1 MVGLPSPQNS
11 ASLSV
16 YSAHTMSAAK
26 LVLQGVTR
34 EYSNFHLGPIDLD
47 LSSGVTCLVG
57 PNGAGKTTLMRLA
70 AGLER
75 PTSGS
80 VTMSTTGHSSVGYL
94 PQEPAF
100 PPRATCRQFLRY
112 VAWLQKVGRGRREE
126 AVTRALSAVDL
137 LDRQDQRIG
146 TLSGGM
152 RRRLGIAHALV
163 HDPELVLLDEPTV
176 GLDPRQRIALRD
188 TIARVSEDRIVI
200 VSTHLVEDV
209 RGLADRVVVLNGGA
223 IVFDGDIGA
232 LEGRSD
238 PTAPGDSDLERSIAM
253 LVGDSP

>member
-1 MVGLPSPQNS
+1 M
-11 ASLSV
+11 SV
-16 YSAHTMSAAK
+16 S
-26 LVLQGVTR
+26 
-34 EYSNFHLGPIDLD
+34 
-47 LSSGVTCLVG
+47 
-57 PNGAGKTTLMRLA
+57 
-70 AGLER
+70 
-75 PTSGS
+75 
-80 VTMSTTGHSSVGYL
+80 GHSSVGYL
-94 PQEPAF
+94 PQEPTF
-100 PPRATCRQFLRY
+100 PPRATCQQFLRY
-112 VAWLQKVGRGRREE
+112 VAWLQKVGRGRRDE

-137 LDRQDQRIG
+137 LGRQDQRIG

-223 IVFDGDIGA
+223 IVFDGGIGA

-253 LVGDSP
+253 LVGDSQ